1 MQQEKPL
8 RKSQLH
14 SVGYTFSSTPA
25 ISATI
30 TSFNSILFEIW
41 ICSFSYRRAVRICHF
56 DDYSCR
62 TMWYGLILCYLRV
75 LWFRKDSV
83 CHACLLFCLIFCV
96 VHMGRREI
104 GRGYNDLQRWWYTN
118 YYSLIIMIKNV
129 MLLIFNNIKK
139 WFCCIVYSVLL
150 LCCVVFLSILCS
162 LEDYCSCNFALF
174 FFLTYKKSYQNAHS
188 TLSFNHVAYE
198 ICSLISSCC
207 YIVISIHI
215 TVIHSLNGWRC
226 GVTYAMAY
234 VSARNLV
241 GKQFQAIELRK
252 RGSINKQH

>member
-14 SVGYTFSSTPA
+14 SAGYTFSSTPA

-75 LWFRKDSV
+75 LWYRKDSV
-83 CHACLLFCLIFCV
+83 CHACLWFCLIFCV

-150 LCCVVFLSILCS
+150 LCCVPFDFVFVRRLLFLQFRSVFLSHLQKNHTKMLILLYHS
-162 LEDYCSCNFALF
+162 ITLLMKYVRW
-174 FFLTYKKSYQNAHS
+174 FLR
-188 TLSFNHVAYE
+188 V
-198 ICSLISSCC
+198 
-207 YIVISIHI
+207 VIS
-215 TVIHSLNGWRC
+215 
-226 GVTYAMAY
+226 
-234 VSARNLV
+234 
-241 GKQFQAIELRK
+241 
-252 RGSINKQH
+252 